1 MKKEKVVCPCRHV
14 TIGDIERAV
23 LQGAN
28 DFNQV
33 QVLTGVSQSCR
44 RCRAYAENIF
54 NDFLAESKDRKEK
67 EPSLF

>member
-1 MKKEKVVCPCRHV
+1 MKKEKVVCPCRQV

-28 DFNQV
+28 DFNQA

-44 RCRAYAENIF
+44 RCREYAENVFAAI
-54 NDFLAESKDRKEK
+54 LEEYEQSQEK
-67 EPSLF
+67 EPRLF